1 MQPPTSQALR
11 HQPLTGQEL
20 LDLHVQPPS
29 GRNRNEPLP
38 LHPHQEE
45 ALRRILKHLHRPGTR
60 GLYVAA
66 TGTGKTLVA
75 SRVAHRLARRLLFV
89 VPTLDLAAQTALAL
103 RDDGHREPVVIV
115 SSMDAAAHDT
125 LVDAQVASV
134 TDYHLLASLLAAVD
148 SAPDALPGL
157 AVVCTYDSLDKIEQT
172 RSTRFE
178 MPPFDLA
185 VMDEAH
191 RIAGR
196 TDKKWAVV
204 NDAQRIRAD
213 RRLYMTATPRIF
225 AAPELAESADT
236 TRRRRRATEPNRDT
250 EVDAFANSMD
260 NEAVY
265 GKKVFEYPLAQAVE
279 DGRAADYRIVVPTLT
294 DADLRR
300 RLNLPFPSSAPAAAR
315 AGDDNEGDSALRTTA
330 LHLSVLRAM
339 TEHGL
344 KKVLVYFKLVSDARR
359 FARELPHTL
368 RLLAR
373 TDPGL
378 VPDITPKVFFAHGE
392 HTPAQRADT
401 FTAFAAA
408 DCAILANSRLIAE
421 GVDIPSVDAVVFAD
435 PTRSVIRCV
444 QALGRALRLDVSGK
458 TASLIVP
465 VYVPPGADGENI
477 LGTAYEPVWAIA
489 CALASHDHRILER
502 LPDKANRLPR
512 ETSDVIERRW
522 HFDFTVH
529 PERIA
534 QAMDLASFDPR
545 EAAVSR
551 SRRLGLAAAQS
562 YRDQYGHLDV
572 PAHYTD
578 PTGYKLGTFIT
589 TMRDARTAGRL
600 EADWTAEL
608 DALGMIWDKH
618 DAAWRA
624 RLTAAADYL
633 RTHGHLAAPAT
644 TPVGAWLAEQRRL
657 AAKNQLAQAR
667 ADALTALAPDWRL
680 PHGADWHRKY
690 HLLRTHLASGADPAT
705 LTRDTRLGGVK
716 IGSWLARQFTTW
728 SALADGQ
735 QQLMT
740 ALGLT
745 PDNNPLAP
753 ARRARRTFEQT
764 VQLLE
769 LFLHREGRAP
779 AARES
784 VRVDGDTVK
793 IGAWLAKTRTK
804 HRTGQLPDDHVR
816 LVAALFDGDWTAE
829 NATPTVLA

>member
-1 MQPPTSQALR
+1 MTVVELPRPGRPERARLFPDQAEAVKRLARHLR
-11 HQPLTGQEL
+11 
-20 LDLHVQPPS
+20 
-29 GRNRNEPLP
+29 
-38 LHPHQEE
+38 
-45 ALRRILKHLHRPGTR
+45 RPGTR
-60 GLYVAA
+60 ALFVSA
-66 TGTGKTLVA
+66 TGTGKTLVSIRA
-75 SRVAHRLARRLLFV
+75 GDELGAHLVLFV
-89 VPTLDLAAQTALAL
+89 VPTLDLAAQTALAW
-103 RDDGHREPVVIV
+103 RRDGHGEHMVIV
-115 SSMDAAAHDT
+115 SSLDTAGRDDLVAARVMSTTNPHA
-125 LVDAQVASV
+125 LGGLMSV
-134 TDYHLLASLLAAVD
+134 VGEREDQI
-148 SAPDALPGL
+148 PALT
-157 AVVCTYDSLDKIEQT
+157 VICTYDSLNKIEETQNT
-172 RSTRFE
+172 GYAV
-178 MPPFDLA
+178 PPFDLA

-196 TDKKWAVV
+196 ADKKWAIV
-204 NDAQRIRAD
+204 NDAKRIHAD

-236 TRRRRRATEPNRDT
+236 TRPRRRRTTGPD
-250 EVDAFANSMD
+250 VDAFANSMD

-265 GKKVFEYPLAQAVE
+265 GKKVFEYPLAQAVA

-300 RLNLPFPSSAPAAAR
+300 RLTLPATTP
-315 AGDDNEGDSALRTTA
+315 AGDGEEPDSALRTTA

-344 KKVLVYFKLVSDARR
+344 NKVLVYFNLVSDARR

-368 RLLAR
+368 RLLRR
-373 TDPGL
+373 TDPSL
-378 VPDITPKVFFAHGE
+378 VPDITPELFFAHGE

-408 DCAILANSRLIAE
+408 DCAILANARLIAE
-421 GVDIPSVDAVVFAD
+421 GVDIPSVDAIVFAD

-465 VYVPPGADGENI
+465 VYVPPGADGEDI

-502 LPDKANRLPR
+502 LPDKANRLPK
-512 ETSDVIERRW
+512 ETSDVIARRW

-534 QAMDLASFDPR
+534 RAMDLAAFDPR
-545 EAAVSR
+545 DPAVSR

-572 PAHYTD
+572 PADYTD
-578 PTGYKLGTFIT
+578 PTGYRLGTFIT

-600 EADWTAEL
+600 EADWIAEL

-624 RLTAAADYL
+624 RLAAAADYH
-633 RTHGHLAAPAT
+633 RMHGHLAAPAT
-644 TPVGAWLAEQRRL
+644 TPVGAWLAEQRHL
-657 AAKNQLAQAR
+657 ATKNTLDAAR
-667 ADALTALAPDWRL
+667 TDALTRLAPDWRL

-690 HLLRTHLASGADPAT
+690 HLLRTHLATGADPAA
-705 LTRDTRLGGVK
+705 LIRDTLLAGVK
-716 IGSWLARQFTTW
+716 IGSWLHRQLTTW
-728 SALADGQ
+728 SALHPGQ

-745 PDNNPLAP
+745 PDTNPLVP
-753 ARRARRTFEQT
+753 ARRTRRSFEQT

-779 AARES
+779 TSREEI
-784 VRVDGDTVK
+784 VVDGDTVK
-793 IGAWLAKTRTK
+793 IGAWLAKARTK
-804 HRTGQLPDDHVR
+804 HRTGQLPEAHAH
-816 LVAALFDGDWTAE
+816 LIATLFDGDWTTEGAVP
-829 NATPTVLA
+829 AAVA

>member
-1 MQPPTSQALR
+1 MLFPDQ
-11 HQPLTGQEL
+11 
-20 LDLHVQPPS
+20 V
-29 GRNRNEPLP
+29 
-38 LHPHQEE
+38 E
-45 ALRRILKHLHRPGTR
+45 AVERLVRHLHRPGSR
-60 GLYVAA
+60 GLFVAA
-66 TGTGKTLVA
+66 TGTGKTLV
-75 SRVAHRLARRLLFV
+75 SVRVTDGLGARLVLFV
-89 VPTLDLAAQTALAL
+89 VPTLDLAAQTALAWR
-103 RDDGHREPVVIV
+103 RDHHLEHMVIV
-115 SSMDAAAHDT
+115 SSLDTSGRDDLVAARVISTTNPHA
-125 LVDAQVASV
+125 LGGLMSV
-134 TDYHLLASLLAAVD
+134 VGEGEDQIR
-148 SAPDALPGL
+148 ALT
-157 AVVCTYDSLDKIEQT
+157 VICTYDSLDKIEQT
-172 RSTRFE
+172 QRTGYAV
-178 MPPFDLA
+178 PPFDLA

-196 TDKKWAVV
+196 ADKKWAIV

-236 TRRRRRATEPNRDT
+236 TRPRRRATVPNQEL

-260 NEAVY
+260 NEQVY
-265 GKKVFEYPLAQAVE
+265 GKKVFEYPLARAVE

-300 RLNLPFPSSAPAAAR
+300 RLNLTAPGTTP
-315 AGDDNEGDSALRTTA
+315 GDGSRDDPDSALRTTA

-339 TEHGL
+339 SEHRL
-344 KKVLVYFKLVSDARR
+344 KKVLVYFTLVSDARR
-359 FARELPHTL
+359 FARELPHTV

-378 VPDITPKVFFAHGE
+378 VPGLTPQLFFAHGE
-392 HTPAQRADT
+392 HTAAQRADV
-401 FTAFAAA
+401 FDGFRAA
-408 DCAILANSRLIAE
+408 DCAILANSKLIAE

-458 TASLIVP
+458 TASLVVP
-465 VYVPPGADGENI
+465 VYVPPGADPENI

-512 ETSDVIERRW
+512 ETSDVIARRW

-534 QAMDLASFDPR
+534 RAMDLAFFDPR
-545 EAAVSR
+545 DPAVSR
-551 SRRLGLAAAQS
+551 TRRLGLAAAQS

-572 PAHYTD
+572 PADYVD
-578 PTGYKLGTFIT
+578 PAGYALGTFIT
-589 TMRDARTAGRL
+589 TMRDARSAGRL
-600 EADWTAEL
+600 DADWTAEL

-624 RLTAAADYL
+624 RLAAAADYL
-633 RTHGHLAAPAT
+633 RAHGHLAAPAAT
-644 TPVGAWLAEQRRL
+644 RVGAWLAEQRHLAAGNRL
-657 AAKNQLAQAR
+657 ARHRAEALSGLA
-667 ADALTALAPDWRL
+667 DDWRL

-690 HLLRTHLASGADPAT
+690 HLLRAHLADGADAAA
-705 LTRDTRLGGVK
+705 LTHDMRLAGVN
-716 IGSWLARQFTTW
+716 IGSWLHRQLTAFDR
-728 SALADGQ
+728 LDPGQ

-745 PDNNPLAP
+745 PDSNPLAP
-753 ARRARRTFEQT
+753 ARRPRRTFEET

-784 VRVDGDTVK
+784 IRVDGDTVR
-793 IGAWLAKTRTK
+793 IGAWLAKARTR
-804 HRTGQLPDDHVR
+804 HRAGQLPDAHAR
-816 LVAALFDGDWTAE
+816 LVGALFDGDWTAE
-829 NATPTVLA
+829 DAAPAAVA

>member
-1 MQPPTSQALR
+1 MTVVELPRPGRPKPARLFPDQAEAVTRLAR
-11 HQPLTGQEL
+11 H
-20 LDLHVQPPS
+20 
-29 GRNRNEPLP
+29 
-38 LHPHQEE
+38 
-45 ALRRILKHLHRPGTR
+45 LRRAGTR
-60 GLYVAA
+60 ALFVSA
-66 TGTGKTLVA
+66 TGTGKTLVSIRTA
-75 SRVAHRLARRLLFV
+75 DELGARLVLFV
-89 VPTLDLAAQTALAL
+89 VPTLDLAAQTALAW
-103 RDDGHREPVVIV
+103 RRDGHGEHMVIV
-115 SSMDAAAHDT
+115 SSLDTSGRDDLVAARVMSTTNPHA
-125 LVDAQVASV
+125 LGGLMSV
-134 TDYHLLASLLAAVD
+134 VGEGEDQIR
-148 SAPDALPGL
+148 ALT
-157 AVVCTYDSLDKIEQT
+157 VICTYDSLDKIEQT
-172 RSTRFE
+172 QRTGHTV
-178 MPPFDLA
+178 PPFDLA

-196 TDKKWAVV
+196 ADKKWAIV
-204 NDAQRIRAD
+204 NEAQRIRVD

-236 TRRRRRATEPNRDT
+236 TRPRRRATGPNRNTD
-250 EVDAFANSMD
+250 VDAFANSMD

-265 GKKVFEYPLAQAVE
+265 GKKVFEYPLAQAVA

-300 RLNLPFPSSAPAAAR
+300 RLNLPSPSSAPAAFR
-315 AGDDNEGDSALRTTA
+315 PGDSTGDQEQDSALRTTA

-339 TEHGL
+339 TEHRL
-344 KKVLVYFKLVSDARR
+344 SKVLVYFNLVSDARR

-373 TDPGL
+373 TDPDL
-378 VPDITPKVFFAHGE
+378 VPDITPQLFFAHGE

-421 GVDIPSVDAVVFAD
+421 GVDIPSVDAIVFAD

-502 LPDKANRLPR
+502 LPDKANRLPK
-512 ETSDVIERRW
+512 ETSDVIQRRW

-545 EAAVSR
+545 DPAVSR

-572 PAHYTD
+572 PADYPD
-578 PTGYKLGTFIT
+578 PTGYRLGTFIT

-624 RLTAAADYL
+624 RLAASADYL

-644 TPVGAWLAEQRRL
+644 TPVGSWLAEQRHL
-657 AAKNQLAQAR
+657 ATKNTLDAAR

-690 HLLRTHLASGADPAT
+690 HLLRAHLASGADPAA
-705 LTRDTRLGGVK
+705 LTRETLLAGVK
-716 IGSWLARQFTTW
+716 IGSWLHRQLTTW
-728 SALADGQ
+728 PSLHPGQ
-735 QQLMT
+735 QHLMT

-745 PDNNPLAP
+745 PDTNPLAP

-779 AARES
+779 TARETI
-784 VRVDGDTVK
+784 RVDGDTVNL
-793 IGAWLAKTRTK
+793 GAWLAKARTK
-804 HRTGQLPDDHVR
+804 HRTGQLPEAHAH
-816 LVAALFDGDWTAE
+816 LIATLFDGDWTTEA
-829 NATPTVLA
+829 ALPAVLT

>member
-1 MQPPTSQALR
+1 MTVVELPRPGRPERSRLFPDQAEAVKRLVR
-11 HQPLTGQEL
+11 H
-20 LDLHVQPPS
+20 
-29 GRNRNEPLP
+29 
-38 LHPHQEE
+38 
-45 ALRRILKHLHRPGTR
+45 LRRAGTR
-60 GLYVAA
+60 ALYVSA
-66 TGTGKTLVA
+66 TGTGKTLV
-75 SRVAHRLARRLLFV
+75 SIRVADELGARLVLFV
-89 VPTLDLAAQTALAL
+89 VPTLDLAAQTALAWR
-103 RDDGHREPVVIV
+103 RDDHLEHMVIV
-115 SSMDAAAHDT
+115 SSLDTAGRDDLVAARIMSTTDPHA
-125 LVDAQVASV
+125 LGGLMSV
-134 TDYHLLASLLAAVD
+134 VGQGEDQI
-148 SAPDALPGL
+148 PALT
-157 AVVCTYDSLDKIEQT
+157 VICTYDSLDKIEQT
-172 RSTRFE
+172 QRTGYAV
-178 MPPFDLA
+178 PPFDLA

-196 TDKKWAVV
+196 ADKKWAAV
-204 NDAQRIRAD
+204 NDGHRIRAD

-236 TRRRRRATEPNRDT
+236 IRPRRRHPGTPET
-250 EVDAFANSMD
+250 DAFANSMD
-260 NEAVY
+260 NEQVY

-300 RLNLPFPSSAPAAAR
+300 RLNLPTPATTPADN
-315 AGDDNEGDSALRTTA
+315 GDGPDSALRTTA
-330 LHLSVLRAM
+330 LHLSILRAM

-344 KKVLVYFKLVSDARR
+344 KKVLVYFNLVSDARR

-373 TDPGL
+373 TDPSL
-378 VPDITPKVFFAHGE
+378 VPDITPELFFAHGE

-408 DCAILANSRLIAE
+408 DGAILANSRLIAE

-435 PTRSVIRCV
+435 PTRSVVRCV

-465 VYVPPGADGENI
+465 IYIPPGDDSQNI

-502 LPDKANRLPR
+502 LPDKANRLPK
-512 ETSDVIERRW
+512 ETSDVIQRRW

-534 QAMDLASFDPR
+534 RAMDLASFDPR

-551 SRRLGLAAAQS
+551 SRRLGLAAAQD
-562 YRDQYGHLDV
+562 YHDQYGHLDV
-572 PAHYTD
+572 PADHMD
-578 PTGYKLGTFIT
+578 PTGYTLGTFIT
-589 TMRDARTAGRL
+589 TMRDAHSAGRL
-600 EADWTAEL
+600 EPDWTAEL
-608 DALGMIWDKH
+608 DALDMIWDKH

-644 TPVGAWLAEQRRL
+644 TAVGAWLAEQRHL
-657 AAKNQLAQAR
+657 ATKNTLDQAR

-690 HLLRTHLASGADPAT
+690 HLLRAHLATGADPAA
-705 LTRDTRLGGVK
+705 LTRDTLLAGVK
-716 IGSWLARQFTTW
+716 IGSWLHRQLTTW
-728 SALADGQ
+728 PALHPGQ
-735 QQLMT
+735 QHLMS

-745 PDNNPLAP
+745 PSSNPLAP
-753 ARRARRTFEQT
+753 ARRSRRTFEQT

-779 AARES
+779 AAREAIC
-784 VRVDGDTVK
+784 VDSDTVK
-793 IGAWLAKTRTK
+793 IGAWLAKARTK
-804 HRTGQLPDDHVR
+804 HRTGQLPEEQAR
-816 LVAALFDGDWTAE
+816 LVSVLFDGDWTAE
-829 NATPTVLA
+829 DAAPAAVL

>member
-1 MQPPTSQALR
+1 MTVVERPRPGRPERARLFPDQAEAVTRLAR
-11 HQPLTGQEL
+11 H
-20 LDLHVQPPS
+20 
-29 GRNRNEPLP
+29 
-38 LHPHQEE
+38 
-45 ALRRILKHLHRPGTR
+45 LRRAGTR
-60 GLYVAA
+60 ALFVSA
-66 TGTGKTLVA
+66 TGTGKTLV
-75 SRVAHRLARRLLFV
+75 SIRVADELLARLVLFV
-89 VPTLDLAAQTALAL
+89 VPTLDLAAQTALAWR
-103 RDDGHREPVVIV
+103 RDHHLEHMVIV
-115 SSMDAAAHDT
+115 SSLDTSGRDDLVAARVMSTANPHA
-125 LVDAQVASV
+125 LGGLMSV
-134 TDYHLLASLLAAVD
+134 VGEGEDQI
-148 SAPDALPGL
+148 PALT
-157 AVVCTYDSLDKIEQT
+157 VICTYDSLDKIEQT
-172 RSTRFE
+172 QRTGYAV
-178 MPPFDLA
+178 PPFDLA

-196 TDKKWAVV
+196 ADKKWAIV
-204 NDAQRIRAD
+204 NDAQRICAD

-236 TRRRRRATEPNRDT
+236 TRPRRRTTGPNRHTD
-250 EVDAFANSMD
+250 VDAYANSMD

-265 GKKVFEYPLAQAVE
+265 GKKIFEYPLAQAVA

-294 DADLRR
+294 DSDLRR
-300 RLNLPFPSSAPAAAR
+300 RLNPPSPSRAPAAR
-315 AGDDNEGDSALRTTA
+315 PGGSTGDHKQNSALRTTA

-339 TEHGL
+339 TEHRL
-344 KKVLVYFKLVSDARR
+344 AKVLVYFNLVSDARR

-373 TDPGL
+373 TDPDL
-378 VPDITPKVFFAHGE
+378 VPDITPQLFFAHGE

-401 FTAFAAA
+401 FAAFAAA

-421 GVDIPSVDAVVFAD
+421 GVDIPSVDAIVFAD

-465 VYVPPGADGENI
+465 VYIPPGADSEDI

-502 LPDKANRLPR
+502 LPDKANRLPK
-512 ETSDVIERRW
+512 ETSDVIQRRW

-545 EAAVSR
+545 GPGVSR

-572 PAHYTD
+572 PADYTD
-578 PTGYKLGTFIT
+578 PTGYRLGTFIT

-618 DAAWRA
+618 EAAWRA
-624 RLTAAADYL
+624 RLAAAADYL
-633 RTHGHLAAPAT
+633 HTHGHLAAPAT
-644 TPVGAWLAEQRRL
+644 TPVGAWLAEQRHL
-657 AAKNQLAQAR
+657 ATKNTLEAAR

-680 PHGADWHRKY
+680 PHGPDWHRKY
-690 HLLRTHLASGADPAT
+690 HLLRTHLATGADPGT
-705 LTRDTRLGGVK
+705 LTRDTLLAGVK
-716 IGSWLARQFTTW
+716 IGSWLHRQLTTW
-728 SALADGQ
+728 PALHPGQ
-735 QQLMT
+735 QHLMT

-745 PDNNPLAP
+745 PDTNPLAP
-753 ARRARRTFEQT
+753 ARRTRRTFQQT

-779 AARES
+779 TARETI
-784 VRVDGDTVK
+784 RVDGETVK
-793 IGAWLAKTRTK
+793 IGAWLAKARTK
-804 HRTGQLPDDHVR
+804 HRSGQLPDNHAR
-816 LVAALFDGDWTAE
+816 LIAALFDGDWTTEDAVP
-829 NATPTVLA
+829 AAQA

>member
-1 MQPPTSQALR
+1 MTVAELPRPGRPGRVRLFPDQA
-11 HQPLTGQEL
+11 
-20 LDLHVQPPS
+20 
-29 GRNRNEPLP
+29 
-38 LHPHQEE
+38 E
-45 ALRRILKHLHRPGTR
+45 AVERLVRHLHRPGTR
-60 GLYVAA
+60 GLFVSA
-66 TGTGKTLVA
+66 TGTGKTLV
-75 SRVAHRLARRLLFV
+75 SIRVADGLGARLVLFV
-89 VPTLDLAAQTALAL
+89 VPTLDLAAQTALAWR
-103 RDDGHREPVVIV
+103 RDEHLEHMVIV
-115 SSMDAAAHDT
+115 SSLDASGRDDLVAARVMSTTNPHA
-125 LVDAQVASV
+125 LGGLMSV
-134 TDYHLLASLLAAVD
+134 VGEGEDQIR
-148 SAPDALPGL
+148 ALT
-157 AVVCTYDSLDKIEQT
+157 VICTYDSLDKIEETQRT
-172 RSTRFE
+172 GFE
-178 MPPFDLA
+178 VPPFDLA

-196 TDKKWAVV
+196 ADKKWAVI
-204 NDAQRIRAD
+204 NDAQRIRAN

-236 TRRRRRATEPNRDT
+236 TRPRRRPAATGRD
-250 EVDAFANSMD
+250 VDAFANSMD

-265 GKKVFEYPLAQAVE
+265 GKKVAEYPLAAAVA

-300 RLNLPFPSSAPAAAR
+300 RLNLPSTTPP
-315 AGDDNEGDSALRTTA
+315 GDGEVQDSALRTTA

-339 TEHGL
+339 TEHRL
-344 KKVLVYFKLVSDARR
+344 AKVLVYFNLVSDARR

-378 VPDITPKVFFAHGE
+378 VPDITPKLFFAHGE

-401 FTAFAAA
+401 FAAFAAA

-458 TASLIVP
+458 SASLIVP

-502 LPDKANRLPR
+502 LPDKANRLPK
-512 ETSDVIERRW
+512 ETSDVIARRW

-545 EAAVSR
+545 DPAVSR

-562 YRDQYGHLDV
+562 YRDEMGHLDV
-572 PAHYTD
+572 PADYTD
-578 PTGYKLGTFIT
+578 PTGYRLGTFIT

-618 DAAWRA
+618 EAAWRA
-624 RLTAAADYL
+624 RLAAAAGYH
-633 RTHGHLAAPAT
+633 RMHGHLAAPAT
-644 TPVGAWLAEQRRL
+644 TPVGAWLAEQRHQ
-657 AAKNQLAQAR
+657 ATKNALDAAR
-667 ADALTALAPDWRL
+667 AAALTALAPDWRL
-680 PHGADWHRKY
+680 PHGPDWHRKY
-690 HLLRTHLASGADPAT
+690 HLLRAHLATGADSAT
-705 LTRDTRLGGVK
+705 LTRDTLLAGVK
-716 IGSWLARQFTTW
+716 IGSWLHRQLSSW
-728 SALADGQ
+728 PSLAPDQ

-745 PDNNPLAP
+745 PDTNPLAP
-753 ARRARRTFEQT
+753 ARRTRRTFEQT
-764 VQLLE
+764 LQLLE

-779 AARES
+779 TSREPI
-784 VRVDGDTVK
+784 RVDGETVHL
-793 IGAWLAKTRTK
+793 GAWVAKTRTK
-804 HRTGQLPDDHVR
+804 HRSGQLPDNHAR
-816 LVAALFDGDWTAE
+816 LIAALFDGDWTTEDAVP
-829 NATPTVLA
+829 AALA

>member
-1 MQPPTSQALR
+1 MTVVVVPSSARPEKRPLFADQAQAVQRLVR
-11 HQPLTGQEL
+11 H
-20 LDLHVQPPS
+20 
-29 GRNRNEPLP
+29 
-38 LHPHQEE
+38 
-45 ALRRILKHLHRPGTR
+45 LRRAGTR
-60 GLYVAA
+60 GLYVSA
-66 TGTGKTLVA
+66 TGTGKTLV
-75 SRVAHRLARRLLFV
+75 SIRVADELDSRLVLFV
-89 VPTLDLAAQTALAL
+89 VPTLDLAAQTALAW
-103 RDDGHREPVVIV
+103 RQDGHREHMVIV
-115 SSMDAAAHDT
+115 SSLDAAGHDGLMAARVGST
-125 LVDAQVASV
+125 NDPHA
-134 TDYHLLASLLAAVD
+134 LAALMSVVGEGAD
-148 SAPDALPGL
+148 QIPALT
-157 AVVCTYDSLDKIEQT
+157 VICTYDSLDKIEQT
-172 RSTRFE
+172 QNTKYAAG
-178 MPPFDLA
+178 PFDLA

-196 TDKKWAVV
+196 ADKKWAIA
-204 NDAQRIRAD
+204 NDAKRIHAD

-236 TRRRRRATEPNRDT
+236 TRPRRRPPVGPDA
-250 EVDAFANSMD
+250 DAFANSMD
-260 NEAVY
+260 NEQVY

-294 DADLRR
+294 DTELRH
-300 RLNLPFPSSAPAAAR
+300 RLNLPTPGSTTPAPGEEA
-315 AGDDNEGDSALRTTA
+315 DSALRTTA
-330 LHLSVLRAM
+330 LHLAALRAM

-344 KKVLVYFKLVSDARR
+344 KKVLVYFNLVSDARR
-359 FARELPHTL
+359 FTRELPHTL

-373 TDPGL
+373 TDPSL
-378 VPDITPKVFFAHGE
+378 CPDITPKLFFAHGE
-392 HTPAQRADT
+392 HTPAQRADI

-421 GVDIPSVDAVVFAD
+421 GVDIPSVDAIVFAD

-502 LPDKANRLPR
+502 LPDKANRLPG

-534 QAMDLASFDPR
+534 RAMDLASFDPR
-545 EAAVSR
+545 DPAISR

-562 YRDQYGHLDV
+562 YRDEHGHLDV
-572 PAHYTD
+572 PTDYTD
-578 PTGYKLGTFIT
+578 PTGYTLGTFIT

-600 EADWTAEL
+600 EADWIAEL

-624 RLTAAADYL
+624 RLAAATDYH
-633 RTHGHLAAPAT
+633 RMHGHLAAPAT
-644 TPVGAWLAEQRRL
+644 TPVGAWLAEQRHL
-657 AAKNQLAQAR
+657 AGREELASDR
-667 ADALTALAPDWRL
+667 ADALTALDADWRL
-680 PHGADWHRKY
+680 PHGADWHRK
-690 HLLRTHLASGADPAT
+690 HGLLRAHLADGADPAT
-705 LTRDTRLGGVK
+705 LTPGTLLAGVK
-716 IGSWLARQFTTW
+716 IGSWLHRQLATW
-728 SALADGQ
+728 HALHPGQ

-740 ALGLT
+740 SLGLIPET
-745 PDNNPLAP
+745 NPLTP
-753 ARRARRTFEQT
+753 ARRTRRTFEQT

-779 AARES
+779 AAREEI
-784 VRVDGDTVK
+784 RVDGDTVRV
-793 IGAWLAKTRTK
+793 GAWLAKARTK
-804 HRTGQLPDDHVR
+804 HRAGQLPDEHVR

-829 NATPTVLA
+829 DAVPAILA

>member
-1 MQPPTSQALR
+1 MPETALHTLHEPVPRTLLPDQA
-11 HQPLTGQEL
+11 EA
-20 LDLHVQPPS
+20 VQ
-29 GRNRNEPLP
+29 RLVK
-38 LHPHQEE
+38 H
-45 ALRRILKHLHRPGTR
+45 LRRPGSR
-60 GLYVAA
+60 GLYVSA
-66 TGTGKTLVA
+66 TGTGKTLV
-75 SRVAHRLARRLLFV
+75 SIRVADELGARLVLFV
-89 VPTLDLAAQTALAL
+89 VPTLDLAAQTALAW
-103 RDDGHREPVVIV
+103 RSDGHYEHMVIV
-115 SSMDAAAHDT
+115 SSMDTSAREDLTAARIGSTNDPRG
-125 LVDAQVASV
+125 
-134 TDYHLLASLLAAVD
+134 LAALMSVVGQEAD
-148 SAPDALPGL
+148 QIPALT
-157 AVVCTYDSLDKIEQT
+157 VICTYDSLDKIEQT
-172 RSTRFE
+172 GNTRFE
-178 MPPFDLA
+178 VPPFDLA

-196 TDKKWAVV
+196 ADKKWAIV

-236 TRRRRRATEPNRDT
+236 TRPRRRPAAGRD
-250 EVDAFANSMD
+250 VDAFANSMD

-265 GKKVFEYPLAQAVE
+265 GKKIFEYPLAKAVA

-300 RLNLPFPSSAPAAAR
+300 RLNLTAPATTPP
-315 AGDDNEGDSALRTTA
+315 GDGDEQDSALRTTA

-344 KKVLVYFKLVSDARR
+344 SKVLVYFNLVSDARR

-378 VPDITPKVFFAHGE
+378 VPDITPKLFFAHGE
-392 HTPAQRADT
+392 HTPAQRADI
-401 FTAFAAA
+401 FAAFAAA

-421 GVDIPSVDAVVFAD
+421 GVDIPSVDAIVFAD

-512 ETSDVIERRW
+512 ETSGVIERRW

-534 QAMDLASFDPR
+534 RAMDLASFDPR

-562 YRDQYGHLDV
+562 YRDEMGHLDV
-572 PAHYTD
+572 PADYTD
-578 PTGYKLGTFIT
+578 PAGYTLGTFIT
-589 TMRDARTAGRL
+589 TMRDAAKAGRL
-600 EADWTAEL
+600 EADWIAEL

-624 RLTAAADYL
+624 RLTAVADYL

-644 TPVGAWLAEQRRL
+644 TPVGAWLAEQRHL
-657 AAKNQLAQAR
+657 AAKNQLDQAR
-667 ADALTALAPDWRL
+667 ADALTTLAPDWRL

-690 HLLRTHLASGADPAT
+690 HLLRAHLASGADPAT
-705 LTRDTRLGGVK
+705 LTRDTQLGGVK
-716 IGSWLARQFTTW
+716 IGSWLARQLTTW
-728 SALADGQ
+728 SALAEGQ

-745 PDNNPLAP
+745 PENNPLTP
-753 ARRARRTFEQT
+753 ARRARRTFQET

-829 NATPTVLA
+829 NATPAVLA